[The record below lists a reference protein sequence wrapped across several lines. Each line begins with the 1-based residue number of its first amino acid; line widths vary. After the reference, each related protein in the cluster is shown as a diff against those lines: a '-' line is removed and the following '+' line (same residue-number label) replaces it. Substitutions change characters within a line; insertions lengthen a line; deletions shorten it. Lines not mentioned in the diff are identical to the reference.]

1 MNNKNIQ
8 FMKELNEIKILNLL
22 RNEAPIFRSELA
34 EKTNITK
41 VTISE
46 IIKRL
51 DKEGYI
57 LEVGKGESTKK
68 GGKRPTLMKLNPD
81 KGYVIGIEYK
91 RKNAHIAIANIE
103 SEVLSLINFPYEVG
117 VDLDTVI
124 RRTFN
129 SIDDQLEELDIDREK
144 LISIAIGA
152 PGFIDYEK
160 GELTFADTMKGWEK
174 KPFAAKFSKRYNV
187 PVLVEN
193 DVNMIAIGEDLVG
206 AGQEESNIVSIWIGA
221 GIGAGIIMDN
231 QLIRG
236 ASGIAGEIGYLEVG
250 NVLANHSFLRNL
262 YTNQKYIGDL
272 LSEDHLFEVLQT
284 AMQFKKNKLEKSI
297 NEYTI
302 TDFLRLGDEGNR
314 DIQEI
319 LDEYALILAI
329 VCTELIK
336 TINTNLI
343 ILSGTVIENS
353 QYLFSKVQQ
362 FTKSNM
368 RDIPF
373 DASSIVVGE
382 LGGDTACLKGALALA
397 LQVIYKPY
405 IKHKRLKQ
413 VHIKD

>member
-8 FMKELNEIKILNLL
+8 ILKELNEIKILNLL
-22 RNEAPIFRSELA
+22 KNEAPISRSELA

-57 LEVGKGESTKK
+57 LVAGKGESTSK
-68 GGKRPTLMKLNPD
+68 GGKRPTLIKLNPN

-91 RKNAHIAIANIE
+91 RKKAHIAIANIE
-103 SEVLSLINFPYEVG
+103 SDIIAKTDFSYQVG
-117 VDLDTVI
+117 TDLHSVI
-124 RRTFN
+124 EKTFQK
-129 SIDDQLEELDIDREK
+129 IDNLLESQEIPSEK
-144 LISIAIGA
+144 LISIAIGV

-174 KPFAAKFSKRYNV
+174 KPFASRFSKHYNL
-187 PVLVEN
+187 PVLIEN
-193 DVNMIAIGEDLVG
+193 DVNMVAIGEDLVG
-206 AGQEESNIVSIWIGA
+206 AGKDESNIVSIWIGA
-221 GIGAGIIMDN
+221 GVGAGIIMDN

-236 ASGIAGEIGYLEVG
+236 ASGIAGEIGYLEIG
-250 NVLANHSFLRNL
+250 NFLANHSFLRNL

-272 LSEDHLFEVLQT
+272 LSEEHLFDVLK
-284 AMQFKKNKLEKSI
+284 MKMEFKGKSLEKPI
-297 NEYTI
+297 GEYNI
-302 TDFLRLGDEGNR
+302 IELLKLADQGNSNV
-314 DIQEI
+314 QEI
-319 LDEYALILAI
+319 LDEYAMILAI

-353 QYLFSKVQQ
+353 KYLFSKVQQ
-362 FTKSNM
+362 FVKSNM

-373 DASSIVVGE
+373 DASSIVIGE

-413 VHIKD
+413 VHIRD

>member
-1 MNNKNIQ
+1 
-8 FMKELNEIKILNLL
+8 MKELNEIKILNLL
-22 RNEAPIFRSELA
+22 RNEAPISRSELA
-34 EKTNITK
+34 EYTNITK

-51 DKEGYI
+51 DNEGYI
-57 LEVGKGESTKK
+57 LEIGKGKSTKK

-91 RKNAHIAIANIE
+91 RKNAHIAISNIE
-103 SEVLSLINFPYEVG
+103 SEILSTIDFSYEVG
-117 VDLDTVI
+117 
-124 RRTFN
+124 
-129 SIDDQLEELDIDREK
+129 SSLEEVIQNTVKAIDKELENLDIPHDK
-144 LISIAIGA
+144 LISIAIGV
-152 PGFIDYEK
+152 PGFVDYEK

-174 KPFAAKFSKRYNV
+174 KPFAVKFSKHYNV
-187 PVLVEN
+187 PVLLEN

-206 AGQEESNIVSIWIGA
+206 AGRDESNIVSIWIGA
-221 GIGAGIIMDN
+221 GVGAGIIMDN

-250 NVLANHSFLRNL
+250 HFLANHSFLRNL

-272 LSEDHLFEVLQT
+272 LSEEHLFEVLMMRMKFQESESGKSYED
-284 AMQFKKNKLEKSI
+284 FNIEEFLELADK
-297 NEYTI
+297 
-302 TDFLRLGDEGNR
+302 GNR
-314 DIQEI
+314 DVQEI

-343 ILSGTVIENS
+343 ILSGTVIES
-353 QYLFSKVQQ
+353 SDYLFSKVQQ
-362 FTKSNM
+362 IIKSNM
-368 RDIPF
+368 REIPF
-373 DASSIVVGE
+373 DASSIVIGE

-397 LQVIYKPY
+397 LQVVFKPY
-405 IKHKRLKQ
+405 IQHQRLKQ